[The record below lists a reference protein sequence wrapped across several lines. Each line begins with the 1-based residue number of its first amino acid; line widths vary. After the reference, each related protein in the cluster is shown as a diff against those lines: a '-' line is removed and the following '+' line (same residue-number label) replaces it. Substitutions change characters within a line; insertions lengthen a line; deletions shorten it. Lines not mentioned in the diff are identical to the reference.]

1 MFDRKK
7 IKKFILNFFLFVFI
21 LSIVGF
27 KYHKSADDNYGLIYP
42 SWWNKTEVK
51 SGFYFNGL
59 IISPYKIIDNQ
70 QSYSENVF
78 VEITISKTENQ
89 LTDVKTYIQKLKN
102 SEILRLK
109 KPGEYPIIPGPAQYQ
124 YFGKLKTFSNGFEEI
139 TSLFTLSDVEAHEY
153 WKINNG
159 KLLQVKVKYPKSQK
173 RKIEFDMVVKII
185 IWTFKTF

>member
-1 MFDRKK
+1 MP
-7 IKKFILNFFLFVFI
+7 
-21 LSIVGF
+21 
-27 KYHKSADDNYGLIYP
+27 NYGLIYP

-89 LTDVKTYIQKLKN
+89 LTDVKTYIQKLKD

-173 RKIEFDMVVKII
+173 RKIEFDMGVKLI
-185 IWTFKTF
+185 IWSFKTF